1 MVILLVCLIAVL
13 QVIVTSRLTDD
24 KFTPLLNNL
33 LPFDQVIHITLM
45 SRLEKRKTLN
55 ERLTKEAQARR
66 RQERRYTAEEV
77 AADRQAMYR
86 SLQSLSSVLD
96 SSGEYRII
104 AFISTAEELL
114 LKSTSSSSSSK
125 YHHHH
130 RVAGDDHLE
139 DGIGSQYQHQ
149 RPNDVALVTHGTVL
163 QLHHLPLLASRW
175 HGLLSVSV
183 FVVSIQQLPLAV
195 EAILLLRHCSPAIR
209 HRASFHLVYPL
220 NLSAKLSNRQART
233 VLDFLRW
240 PDILEAY
247 PGLDQLVT
255 ADGRHCGTTAS
266 TAGAAMQSALEP
278 WSTAETPAATSTTLN
293 YAHKVPYPN
302 NLLRNIGRRYARTE
316 YSFVVDI
323 DLLPSAS
330 LYEHFLEFGR
340 RTHLFRE
347 WDAALLPEA
356 PADASQRQQRSKV
369 VFVVPTYEID
379 LSGQWTEK
387 SRQSPSSSSS
397 NNNRSSHQMMSGQFE
412 AEQLPPHF
420 PQNKAELIVGIE
432 QRLIRPFYI
441 ELCWKCQKW
450 TDYEA
455 WLHASSLINTS
466 EHRVDILFEVFWHD
480 PWEPFYI
487 SANSVPMYDERFRQY
502 GFNRISQVR
511 RQNSLRVHF
520 VNTTDLISFLG
531 LRAAHGRVPLCRAQQ
546 RLPPAQGLQ
555 DARRLSPGQGRRA
568 GAQSQPFSA
577 VQTAA
582 KGSLPEKRA
591 AMLISCDEW

>member
-1 MVILLVCLIAVL
+1 MSRLFRKVVILLVCLIAVL
-13 QVIVTSRLTDD
+13 
-24 KFTPLLNNL
+24 
-33 LPFDQVIHITLM
+33 QVIHITLM
-45 SRLEKRKTLN
+45 SRLEKRKALN

-130 RVAGDDHLE
+130 TN
-139 DGIGSQYQHQ
+139 GIGSQYQHQ

-247 PGLDQLVT
+247 PGLDQL
-255 ADGRHCGTTAS
+255 
-266 TAGAAMQSALEP
+266 SALEP
-278 WSTAETPAATSTTLN
+278 WSTAENPAGATITSTTTLN

-379 LSGQWTEK
+379 LSGQWTASGSNAAEK
-387 SRQSPSSSSS
+387 SRQSPSTTTTTTT
-397 NNNRSSHQMMSGQFE
+397 E
-412 AEQLPPHF
+412 
-420 PQNKAELIVGIE
+420 NKAELIVGIE

-487 SANSVPMYDERFRQY
+487 SANSVCELHMAGYRFAVLNNAFLLHKGFKTPGGFHPDKDAELEHNRNLFRQ
-502 GFNRISQVR
+502 FK
-511 RQNSLRVHF
+511 
-520 VNTTDLISFLG
+520 
-531 LRAAHGRVPLCRAQQ
+531 
-546 RLPPAQGLQ
+546 LQ
-555 DARRLSPGQGRRA
+555 LKDHYPKSGRR
-568 GAQSQPFSA
+568 
-577 VQTAA
+577 
-582 KGSLPEKRA
+582 
-591 AMLISCDEW
+591 C

>member
-1 MVILLVCLIAVL
+1 M
-13 QVIVTSRLTDD
+13 
-24 KFTPLLNNL
+24 
-33 LPFDQVIHITLM
+33 IHITLM

-114 LKSTSSSSSSK
+114 LKGSFSSSSSSSK
-125 YHHHH
+125 YNHHHQTG
-130 RVAGDDHLE
+130 VGGGADDHLE
-139 DGIGSQYQHQ
+139 DGIGSQYQQQ

-255 ADGRHCGTTAS
+255 ADGRHCGTAAS

-278 WSTAETPAATSTTLN
+278 WSTAENPAGATITSTSTLN

-347 WDAALLPEA
+347 WDAALLPEG

-387 SRQSPSSSSS
+387 SRQSPSSSSN

-412 AEQLPPHF
+412 AEHLPPHF

-511 RQNSLRVHF
+511 REDLLKVHF
-520 VNTTDLISFLG
+520 VNTSDPI
-531 LRAAHGRVPLCRAQQ
+531 
-546 RLPPAQGLQ
+546 
-555 DARRLSPGQGRRA
+555 LS
-568 GAQSQPFSA
+568 
-577 VQTAA
+577 
-582 KGSLPEKRA
+582 
-591 AMLISCDEW
+591 

>member
-1 MVILLVCLIAVL
+1 
-13 QVIVTSRLTDD
+13 
-24 KFTPLLNNL
+24 
-33 LPFDQVIHITLM
+33 M
-45 SRLEKRKTLN
+45 SRLEKRKALN

-114 LKSTSSSSSSK
+114 LKSTSSSSSSSSK
-125 YHHHH
+125 YSHHH
-130 RVAGDDHLE
+130 RVAGDDHL
-139 DGIGSQYQHQ
+139 DDTGSQYQHQ
-149 RPNDVALVTHGTVL
+149 RRNDVALVTHGTVL

-278 WSTAETPAATSTTLN
+278 WSTAETVAAGATTSTTLN

-356 PADASQRQQRSKV
+356 PADASQRNKV

-379 LSGQWTEK
+379 LSGQWTASGSSNAVEN
-387 SRQSPSSSSS
+387 SHQSLSN
-397 NNNRSSHQMMSGQFE
+397 NNNRSSHQQMMSGQFK
-412 AEQLPPHF
+412 AEHLQPHF

-511 RQNSLRVHF
+511 RENSLRVHF
-520 VNTTDLISFLG
+520 VNTTDPI
-531 LRAAHGRVPLCRAQQ
+531 
-546 RLPPAQGLQ
+546 
-555 DARRLSPGQGRRA
+555 LS
-568 GAQSQPFSA
+568 
-577 VQTAA
+577 
-582 KGSLPEKRA
+582 
-591 AMLISCDEW
+591 